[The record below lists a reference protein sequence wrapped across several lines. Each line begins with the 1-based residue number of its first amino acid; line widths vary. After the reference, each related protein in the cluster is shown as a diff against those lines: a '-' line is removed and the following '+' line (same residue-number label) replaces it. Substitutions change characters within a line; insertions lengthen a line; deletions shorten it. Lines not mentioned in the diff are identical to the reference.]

1 MSGRVTYTPVG
12 RHPAKR
18 TLGRLLA
25 KVQGARGG
33 RATARFSMASCVFLT
48 LAACDSE
55 EMSRNLAPPPKIAVD
70 QAAEL
75 FPDYAI
81 DARADRSIALFLAE
95 NCGTLSYN
103 AARAVSESFRISDR
117 LEEDGFSREYLD
129 ELPDDIWTEIDTKVG
144 ARVQQKY
151 RQMGMTSRGQSCAT
165 GRGQISQG
173 TFLGSLLMD
182 DRNLS

>member
-1 MSGRVTYTPVG
+1 MSAPKSYAPAGYDLAQLCVG
-12 RHPAKR
+12 R
-18 TLGRLLA
+18 LA
-25 KVQGARGG
+25 GLMKGASGG
-33 RATARFSMASCVFLT
+33 RAIVRFSMLSCALLA
-48 LAACDSE
+48 LAACDNQ
-55 EMSRNLAPPPKIAVD
+55 EMSRNLGLPPEISVE

-81 DARADRSIALFLAE
+81 DRRADRSIALFLAE

-103 AARAVSESFRISDR
+103 AARAVSDSFLISDR
-117 LEEDGFSREYLD
+117 LEEDGFSREFLD
-129 ELPDDIWTEIDTKVG
+129 ELPEDNWTEIDTKVR

-165 GRGQISQG
+165 GRSQISQG

-182 DRNLS
+182 DRNRS